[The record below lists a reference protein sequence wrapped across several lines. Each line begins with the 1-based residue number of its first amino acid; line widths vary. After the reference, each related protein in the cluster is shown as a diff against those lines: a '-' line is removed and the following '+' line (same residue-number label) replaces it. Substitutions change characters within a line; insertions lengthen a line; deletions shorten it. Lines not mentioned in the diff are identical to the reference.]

1 MRSSGVSR
9 QQQQN
14 AVTVIDVLGVS
25 SFGETSVE
33 HLPTLAVMLRPS
45 GAANPP
51 MFVLLAAQTC
61 RVNEHCSFTLASPER
76 TPTKWDGQSPTVYKC
91 ALLRFP
97 TKGVTKYRFPCLYL
111 LLYLNYALS
120 AWFWKNTFRCFPAFL
135 EMQSAWG
142 HLLP

>member
-14 AVTVIDVLGVS
+14 TVTVVDVLGIS
-25 SFGETSVE
+25 SFGETSLE
-33 HLPTLAVMLRPS
+33 HLLTLAVMLRPS

-51 MFVLLAAQTC
+51 MFVLLAVQTC

-76 TPTKWDGQSPTVYKC
+76 TPTKWDGQSLTVYKC

-111 LLYLNYALS
+111 LLYQEYALS
-120 AWFWKNTFRCFPAFL
+120 AWLWKNTSHCFPAFS
-135 EMQSAWG
+135 EMQSASE